1 MKTSEK
7 CANVLAAFVLAQQR
21 VGVAI
26 KTAENSH
33 LKSRYADLG
42 AVWDAVTDALRE
54 NNLAVMQMPVGD
66 SAGRLRLE
74 TVLVHTSGEWVS
86 SEIDMP
92 LTKQD
97 PQAYGSAMTYARRY
111 GLAALMGVTQDD
123 EDGER
128 ATASANEERALDL
141 VEAMKTCETLA
152 ELQEEYLAASRE
164 LKGDKNAVA
173 IIVKAKNSL
182 KKELEAKNGSANA

>member
-7 CANVLAAFVLAQQR
+7 FANVLAAFVLAQQR

-54 NNLAVMQMPVGD
+54 NALAVMQMPVGD

-152 ELQEEYLAASRE
+152 ELQEEYLSATRE

-173 IIVKAKNSL
+173 IIVKAKNAL
-182 KKELEAKNGSANA
+182 KKEMEAKNGSANA